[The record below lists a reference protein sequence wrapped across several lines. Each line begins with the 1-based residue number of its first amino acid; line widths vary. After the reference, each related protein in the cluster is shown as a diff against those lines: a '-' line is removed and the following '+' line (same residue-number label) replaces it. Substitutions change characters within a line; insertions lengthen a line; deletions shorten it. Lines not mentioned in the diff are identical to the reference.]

1 MTDPETPEPD
11 FTLKQRWN
19 EWKRMRPV
27 PEEAA
32 QGEEGPVQ
40 GRQEEQEALTHDRA
54 DAPAS
59 WDSSP

>member
-32 QGEEGPVQ
+32 HDHEFHPVLVAPRTEDEVGP
-40 GRQEEQEALTHDRA
+40 
-54 DAPAS
+54 
-59 WDSSP
+59 